1 MMRKSLRWRTP
12 GRWASVTVVATALAA
27 GPVVT
32 ATQAGATT
40 RPMTGSTQSPAV
52 SPDVN
57 ATRYVCLENTSNL
70 CLDSPAGGGIVQV
83 DNGAKY
89 NIVQVGTVSSQNTYP
104 FTPGSGLNSHYN
116 GEPVEE
122 LSPVNNGSYCVYAE
136 PVTSQHYSVVTLSS
150 CSGNRAL
157 WVGDPNQHLVSVSG
171 SDTENY
177 NSSYKPF
184 VLAADP
190 AKGQEVWSEREDV
203 IASSYIYKWAYG
215 E

>member
-1 MMRKSLRWRTP
+1 MEKP
-12 GRWASVTVVATALAA
+12 GRWASVAVVATALAA

-40 RPMTGSTQSPAV
+40 RPMTRITQSPAV

-70 CLDSPAGGGIVQV
+70 CLDSPAGGGIVRV

-104 FTPGSGLNSHYN
+104 FRPGSGLNSHYN

-122 LSPVNNGSYCVYAE
+122 LSPVNAGTTCVDAE
-136 PVTSQHYSVVTLSS
+136 GVTSQDYSVVVLSS

-177 NSSYKPF
+177 SSSYKPF
-184 VLAADP
+184 VLAASP

-203 IASSYIYKWAYG
+203 IAPSYIYKWAYG

>member
-1 MMRKSLRWRTP
+1 VRKL
-12 GRWASVTVVATALAA
+12 GRWASVAVAASALAA

-32 ATQAGATT
+32 ATQAGATA
-40 RPMTGSTQSPAV
+40 RPMTRTTQSSAFIPN
-52 SPDVN
+52 VN
-57 ATRYVCLENTSNL
+57 ATRYVCLKNTTNL
-70 CLDSPAGGGIVQV
+70 CLDSPPGGGLVQV
-83 DNGAKY
+83 DNGAVY

-104 FTPGSGLNSHYN
+104 FRPGSGLNAHYN

-136 PVTSQHYSVVTLSS
+136 PVTPQHYSVVTLSS

-177 NSSYKPF
+177 NSSYQPF
-184 VLAADP
+184 VLAAYP
-190 AKGQEVWSEREDV
+190 AKGQYVYSEREDV
-203 IASSYIYKWAYG
+203 IASGYLYKWGYG

>member
-1 MMRKSLRWRTP
+1 VRRL
-12 GRWASVTVVATALAA
+12 GRWASVAVAASALAA

-32 ATQAGATT
+32 ATQAGATA
-40 RPMTGSTQSPAV
+40 RPMTRTTLSSAV
-52 SPDVN
+52 IPNVD

-70 CLDSPAGGGIVQV
+70 CLDSPPGGGLVQV
-83 DNGAKY
+83 DNGARY

-104 FTPGSGLNSHYN
+104 FRPGSGLNAHYN

-122 LSPVNNGSYCVYAE
+122 LSPVNNGGNCVDAE
-136 PVTSQHYSVVTLSS
+136 AVTAQHYSVVTLSS

-157 WVGDPNQHLVSVSG
+157 WVGDPNHHLVSVSG

-177 NSSYKPF
+177 SSSYKPY
-184 VLAADP
+184 VLAAYP

-203 IASSYIYKWAYG
+203 IASGYLYKWAYG